1 MTVIVSTT
9 LPSDLLSRVEAAHT
23 VIQVPAGTPPQ
34 QVITEVGQRAEVKG
48 LLCTLKTRVDEAL
61 LDAFPQLKVVSNYA
75 VGFDNVSV
83 PVVNTRKVLVC
94 NTPGVLDAAVAD
106 LTFGL
111 VLCLARN
118 LVPMHTFVSS
128 GTWKTKPAPLAT
140 DLAGKR
146 LGLLG
151 MGRIGRMVAQR
162 ARAFGMEVSYHNRNR
177 DTASEQSGLASYLER
192 DALFAQCD
200 FVSVHV
206 PLSDTTRA
214 SIGARELGLMKP
226 SAFFINTSRGPVV
239 DEPALIA
246 HLQQGRIAGAGLDVM
261 VQEPLDGASPLCH
274 LPNVVLQPHAGS
286 ATVETRR
293 AMIELA
299 TNNLL
304 DALAGKTPMAMVNP
318 GVWAA

>member
-1 MTVIVSTT
+1 MTVIVSAT
-9 LPSDLLSRVEAAHT
+9 LPPDLLSRVQALHT
-23 VIQVPAGTPPQ
+23 VVQVPAGTPPQ
-34 QVITEVGQRAEVKG
+34 EVITEVGRRAEVKG

-118 LVPMHTFVSS
+118 LVPMHTFVAR

-151 MGRIGRMVAQR
+151 MGRIGRMVALR
-162 ARAFGMEVSYHNRNR
+162 ARAFGMAVSYHNRSR
-177 DTASEQSGLASYLER
+177 DTASEQSGL
-192 DALFAQCD
+192 
-200 FVSVHV
+200 V
-206 PLSDTTRA
+206 T
-214 SIGARELGLMKP
+214 
-226 SAFFINTSRGPVV
+226 
-239 DEPALIA
+239 
-246 HLQQGRIAGAGLDVM
+246 
-261 VQEPLDGASPLCH
+261 
-274 LPNVVLQPHAGS
+274 
-286 ATVETRR
+286 
-293 AMIELA
+293 
-299 TNNLL
+299 
-304 DALAGKTPMAMVNP
+304 
-318 GVWAA
+318 